1 MVDVYSNG
9 IVVDTIDQ
17 TQYMYKQFE
26 NGIVLTNKY
35 NTDTYQYIK
44 IYYKPNSSSSRI

>member
-35 NTDTYQYIK
+35 NTDIYRYIK
-44 IYYKPNSSSSRI
+44 VYYKPNSSASRI